1 MEDGERTFASPPKTQ
16 YDDLRDDNFKHL
28 RHEAA
33 DDQRATQKI
42 RFRPN
47 RLGDN
52 AVSDN
57 GIIES
62 ITCINFMCHERLH
75 CELGPL
81 LNFIVGENGSGKSA
95 ILTAITLCLGGK
107 ASSTNRGGSLKTFV
121 KEGRDRAILTVK
133 IKNQGADGYR
143 QDVYGDS
150 IVVERHFSRVG
161 ASGFKVKSATGQIIS
176 TKKQEVDEISEYYC
190 LQVDNPLNVL
200 SQDNARQFLN
210 AASATQKYK
219 FFIEGV
225 QLEQLD
231 RDYRLV
237 SEYLESSEEKV
248 PVQMERVEQAKKAW
262 EKGKRLSEMVQNHQN
277 ARRRFRLLTSQL
289 AWSQVADEEKRLTE
303 RDQNILEVDAKIA
316 DTERSIEEKAQLL
329 GEADEKIRRA
339 EADVT
344 QTKEEEAVFQA
355 QKDAAEEEFQ
365 AARKTLEQLHTE
377 ERSARSELT
386 TTNNRIKDLEQKI
399 QTEEKRLEDANGD
412 VLTLKRGELA
422 KAKEKEE
429 EINKEIA
436 NNRLR
441 LPELQT
447 SLNNAKQGVGEIAQS
462 VERKR
467 DEIMRMESKIQQL
480 QRGQGSK
487 YDAYHPRVPN
497 LLKMIASD
505 SRFEH
510 KPIGPLGA
518 HIHLL
523 KPLWSSILETTLGA
537 NLNAFIVTS
546 RRDHGILQGMMDRT
560 GVKGCPILIGN
571 RQPLDTN
578 GKEPDPS
585 FDTILRVLK
594 FDDQLVRDQL
604 IINTSIEQ
612 VVLIADRVK
621 SEDVMFGGPAP
632 RNVVACLSLHD
643 GKRGEGLRLTNRNGN
658 YSTAPVVPHPNLR
671 TRMKTDSGS
680 QLEILKESMQQLE
693 GELREL
699 EGRKRRAQQDANK
712 FEMEIG
718 QLAKQKKVLE
728 QNLRKAEAAI
738 ENIEVE
744 LDGFDGIDARLQG
757 FQEQLEQ
764 AKRDK
769 EHHGNQ
775 YGALN
780 VSKMEQNAEVE
791 ASKKSLKAVRLQ
803 MKDYEARVEKAA
815 NKVTRLNQLRSIALG
830 EKNEAHAELD
840 MLKDDRQRAEE
851 KRQRQAERLE
861 EFTKMAEEVSPQR
874 VHIGEDET
882 YQSVE
887 KAHSAL
893 KSQIEAAQKERGM
906 TDAEVFEF
914 AGKTKTAYDQMR
926 RDLKTIVDVNG
937 SLKNTLA
944 KRLHKWRTF
953 QRYISAHSRANFIYL
968 LSERGFRGKLMLD
981 HEKKRLAIQVEPD
994 KTEKKAAGRNTKTL
1008 SGGEKSFSSIC
1019 LLLSIWEAMG
1029 SPLRCLDEF
1038 DVFMD
1043 NVNRAIS
1050 TNMLVSLFLYLY
1062 TTDFRSQITVSISF
1076 LPVPR

>member
-1 MEDGERTFASPPKTQ
+1 MEDDEIPEHGGSPSKTQ
-16 YDDLRDDNFKHL
+16 YDELRDNDFKHL
-28 RHEAA
+28 EHEAA

-107 ASSTNRGGSLKTFV
+107 ASSTNRGGSLKSFV
-121 KEGRDRAILTVK
+121 KEGQDRAILSVK
-133 IKNQGADGYR
+133 IKNQGVDGYK

-150 IVVERHFSRVG
+150 IIVERYFSRASG
-161 ASGFKVKSATGQIIS
+161 SGFKVKSATGQIIS

-210 AASATQKYK
+210 AASASQKYK

-248 PVQMERVEQAKKAW
+248 PLQEERVELAKKDW
-262 EKGKRLSEMVQNHQN
+262 EKAKRLSETVQNQQN

-289 AWSQVADEEKRLTE
+289 AWSQVSDEEKRLAE
-303 RDQNILEVDAKIA
+303 RDQNILEIDTKVA
-316 DTERSIEEKAQLL
+316 DTERAIEGKAQLL
-329 GEADEKIRRA
+329 AQEDETIARAQAAAVEAQEDEGLYQSQ
-339 EADVT
+339 V
-344 QTKEEEAVFQA
+344 
-355 QKDAAEEEFQ
+355 DAADEEFQ
-365 AARKTLEQLHTE
+365 AAKKTLEQLHTD
-377 ERSARSELT
+377 ERSAHSELKT
-386 TTNNRIKDLEQKI
+386 AANKVQDLEQKI
-399 QTEEKRLEDANGD
+399 EVEQQRLENSNGD
-412 VLTLKRGELA
+412 ALTRKREELA
-422 KAKEKEE
+422 NAKEREE
-429 EINKEIA
+429 AINREIA
-436 NNRLR
+436 DNRQL
-441 LPELQT
+441 LPTLEGKHKE
-447 SLNNAKQGVGEIAQS
+447 AKRSVAEIAQS

-467 DEIMRMESKIQQL
+467 DEISNVESKIHRFRQ
-480 QRGQGSK
+480 GQGSK
-487 YDAYHPRVPN
+487 YDAYEPRVPN
-497 LLKMIASD
+497 LLSMIAADNS
-505 SRFEH
+505 FEN
-510 KPIGPLGA
+510 KPVGPLGT
-518 HIHLL
+518 HIQLL
-523 KPLWSSILETTLGA
+523 NPIWSSILEQTIGA

-546 RRDHGILQGMMDRT
+546 RHDHKILQAMMNRA
-560 GVKGCPILIGN
+560 GVRNCPILIGN
-571 RQPLDTN
+571 RHTLNTD

-594 FDDQLVRDQL
+594 FDNQLVRDQM
-604 IINTSIEQ
+604 IINNAIEQ
-612 VVLIADRVK
+612 VILIADRIK
-621 SEDVMFGGPAP
+621 AEDVMFSGPAP
-632 RNVVACLSLHD
+632 RNVMACLSLHD
-643 GKRGEGLRLTNRNGN
+643 GKRGEGLRLTNKGGSN
-658 YSTAPVVPHPNLR
+658 YGTTTVTPNPNLR
-671 TRMKTDSGS
+671 PRMKTDSDS
-680 QLEILKESMQQLE
+680 QLSILKETLEQL
-693 GELREL
+693 GNELREL
-699 EGRKRRAQQDANK
+699 ETQKRRLQQDAHRC
-712 FEMEIG
+712 
-718 QLAKQKKVLE
+718 QLDITQHGQKKKTLE
-728 QNLRKAEAAI
+728 RNLRKAQVEI
-738 ENIEVE
+738 ETIEVE
-744 LDGFDGIDARLQG
+744 LDGFDGVDGRLQG

-764 AKRDK
+764 AKKDQ
-769 EHHGNQ
+769 EHHGRQ
-775 YGALN
+775 YGDL
-780 VSKMEQNAEVE
+780 VVKKQNQNKEVE
-791 ASKKSLKAVRLQ
+791 ASKEKLRAERTRK
-803 MKDYEARVEKAA
+803 KDYEARVDKAMK
-815 NKVTRLNQLRSIALG
+815 KVNRLTQLRGITLT

-840 MLKDDRQRAEE
+840 MLKDDRIRAEE
-851 KRQRQAERLE
+851 KRNRQAARLV
-861 EFTKMAEEVSPQR
+861 EFIQMAEQVSPQR
-874 VHIGEDET
+874 VHIAENET

-887 KAHSAL
+887 KAHAAL
-893 KSQIEAAQKERGM
+893 KVQLETAQKERGM
-906 TDAEVFEF
+906 TDAEVYDF
-914 AGKTKTAYDQMR
+914 AVKTKAAHDQMR
-926 RDLKTIVDVNG
+926 HDLKTIKDVNQ
-937 SLKNTLA
+937 SLKNTLT

-981 HEKKRLAIQVEPD
+981 HKQKRLAIQVEPD
-994 KTEKKAAGRNTKTL
+994 KTEKRAAGRNTKTL

-1050 TNMLVSLFLYLY
+1050 TNMLVSLAQITPALYL
-1062 TTDFRSQITVSISF
+1062 DRGCRF
-1076 LPVPR
+1076 